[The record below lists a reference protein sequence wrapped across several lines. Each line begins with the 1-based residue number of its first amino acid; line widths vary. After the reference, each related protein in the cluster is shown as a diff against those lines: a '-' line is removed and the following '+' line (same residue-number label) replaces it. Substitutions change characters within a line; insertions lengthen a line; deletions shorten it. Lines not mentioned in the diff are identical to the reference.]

1 MTMLIIYVD
10 FSLIIRRGSLVYWA
24 GKSAGLPIV
33 EMFSQ
38 PGMRRATIFIC
49 YQMLLAGKLPV
60 NVYELRPRKKER
72 LQTIED
78 YGE

>member
-1 MTMLIIYVD
+1 MTMLIIVAD
-10 FSLIIRRGSLVYWA
+10 FSLIIRRGSLVNWA
-24 GKSAGLPIV
+24 GKSVGLPIV

-38 PGMRRATIFIC
+38 LGMRRATIFIF
-49 YQMLLAGKLPV
+49 YQKLLAGKLPV